1 MEAIKINNKKFF
13 KHLKHLINALG
24 TFNSEADD
32 IDDLDEIYNTKII
45 TVKNTAFLYVVV
57 SQYEQHFD
65 DQEIIKEFR
74 HIKKILNKHFE
85 YDLNIEN
92 GTTYLQVSNKNKG

>member
-74 HIKKILNKHFE
+74 HIKKILNKYFE
-85 YDLNIEN
+85 YDLNIKN
-92 GTTYLQVSNKNKG
+92 RTTYLQVSNKNEG